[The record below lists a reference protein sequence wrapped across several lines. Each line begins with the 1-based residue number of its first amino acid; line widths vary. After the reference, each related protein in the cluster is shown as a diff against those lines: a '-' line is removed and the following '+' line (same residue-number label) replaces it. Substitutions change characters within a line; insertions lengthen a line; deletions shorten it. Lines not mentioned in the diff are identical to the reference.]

1 MPYPPRRLRPRTR
14 PAYVVK
20 VDNYR
25 VTEAEAAEI
34 RRKVRDGLKNGV
46 FVHGP
51 HISVRKL

>member
-1 MPYPPRRLRPRTR
+1 MPYTPRRLRPRKR
-14 PAYVVK
+14 PVYTVK